1 MTELRRKSFLDPDDA
16 VRLPLIEEDIVEL
29 GGYTV
34 ARVVQAPGWVW
45 SRDMAPLVGGGDW
58 CEAHHIGLVVS
69 GRWGAELR
77 DGTKMEFAADDVFD
91 VPPGHDG
98 YTIGDEPCVMYEWSG
113 VRSFVGPRALFR
125 DRVLASLL
133 FTDLVDSTAT
143 ARAMG
148 DAAWREA
155 LAVHLHAT
163 RAQLEVFHGR
173 EVAVTGDGM
182 LALFDGPALA
192 VRCGAAICEAA
203 QAQSLGLRAGV
214 HVGEVEMAGANV
226 HGVAV
231 HEAARVMAEAGA
243 GEVLVS
249 EVVRTLAE
257 GAGMRFEDRGQFEL
271 KGLDGLRRL
280 YAYAG

>member
-77 DGTKMEFAADDVFD
+77 DGTKMEFAAARRVRR
-91 VPPGHDG
+91 PAAAATG
-98 YTIGDEPCVMYEWSG
+98 TRSATSACVMYEWSG
-113 VRSFVGPRALFR
+113 VRSFVGPRALSR
-125 DRVLASLL
+125 DRVLRQPAVHRPGRLDRHR
-133 FTDLVDSTAT
+133 T
-143 ARAMG
+143 RRWAMR
-148 DAAWREA
+148 AWREA

-163 RAQLEVFHGR
+163 RAQLGCSDGR

-203 QAQSLGLRAGV
+203 QAQGLGLRAGV

-231 HEAARVMAEAGA
+231 HEAARRDGGGRRRRGA
-243 GEVLVS
+243 GL
-249 EVVRTLAE
+249 
-257 GAGMRFEDRGQFEL
+257 RGRA
-271 KGLDGLRRL
+271 DARRGRRCC
-280 YAYAG
+280 ASTTAASSS

>member
-77 DGTKMEFAADDVFD
+77 DGTKMEFAAADVFD

-125 DRVLASLL
+125 DRVLASLV
-133 FTDLVDSTAT
+133 FTDPVDSTAT

-148 DAAWREA
+148 DGAWREA

-203 QAQSLGLRAGV
+203 QAQALGLRAGV
-214 HVGEVEMAGANV
+214 HVGEVEMAGATSM
-226 HGVAV
+226 G
-231 HEAARVMAEAGA
+231 
-243 GEVLVS
+243 S
-249 EVVRTLAE
+249 PST
-257 GAGMRFEDRGQFEL
+257 
-271 KGLDGLRRL
+271 RRR
-280 YAYAG
+280 A